1 MAVPVPLRDLLTY
14 RVPDGWAVPAPGARV
29 VVPLGPRRLV
39 GCVVASAEAAAAPD
53 PRTLK
58 DLDQVLDESAL
69 VPPSVMA
76 LALWAAEY
84 YLCGPGQTIEAALPA
99 GRTAGFR
106 TVRRFEISES
116 GRAALE
122 GAGGSRQAR
131 RLGRRQVT
139 ALGALA
145 AASRGLDQAALVE
158 LGVPTATLRRL
169 EALDLVRV
177 SRRQVSRIS
186 AVPLSGSPRR
196 EVTLTAEQAAAVD
209 RLTTTLS
216 ERRFGVAL
224 LHGVTGSGKTEV
236 YLRLALETQR
246 AGRRVLV
253 LVPEI
258 GLTPASVTAF
268 RAVFGE
274 RVAIQHSGLSP
285 GERHDQWHRIR
296 SGDVDV
302 VVGTRSAVFAP
313 LDDLGLVIVDEE
325 HDASYKQEETPR
337 YHGRDLA
344 VVRGQHESAL
354 VVLGSATPSLESYQ
368 QALRGRYDL
377 VRLATRVT
385 GHGLSAVRIVDMKV
399 ELAECAEVTALSRA
413 LAEGIEDRLARREQ
427 AIVLLNRRGYAPVV
441 FCRQCEASAECPNCS
456 VSLTA
461 HRGHGRVRCHYCGYA
476 RALPT
481 RCPSCSGEFLELAGV
496 GTERLEAEVRQR
508 CPGARV
514 ARMDRDTMARRGAA
528 AALLAEFGRGDIDV
542 LVGTQMI
549 AKGHDFPRV
558 TLVGVV
564 AADGGLGI
572 GDFRAAERTFQ
583 LLTQVAGRAGRG
595 ERPGETIV
603 QTLYPDHYSIRHACR
618 QDYEGFY
625 QEEIAFRQAMRYP
638 PSLALVNLVVR
649 GRTEGEAM
657 RDGAVLA
664 RALRDRTRSGWVLGP
679 APAALG
685 RLKGEHRV
693 QILAKGDHR
702 VRLRS
707 AVESTLADHP
717 RLVRRVTVDVDPVS
731 VR

>member
-1 MAVPVPLRDLLTY
+1 M
-14 RVPDGWAVPAPGARV
+14 
-29 VVPLGPRRLV
+29 PLGPRRVV
-39 GCVVASAEAAAAPD
+39 GCVVATEDPSAAPD
-53 PRTLK
+53 ARSIK
-58 DLDQVLDESAL
+58 DLDQVLDESPL

-76 LALWAAEY
+76 VALWAAEY

-99 GRTAGFR
+99 GRAAGFR
-106 TVRRFEISES
+106 TVRWFEITES
-116 GRAALE
+116 GRTALE
-122 GAGGSRQAR
+122 PDDGDGTGR
-131 RLGRRQVT
+131 RLGRRQAA
-139 ALGALA
+139 ALTALA
-145 AASRGLDQAALVE
+145 AAAAGLDQATLVE

-169 EALDLVRV
+169 EALDLARGSRRRV
-177 SRRQVSRIS
+177 SRIPAG
-186 AVPLSGSPRR
+186 AVGDSPRL

-209 RLTTTLS
+209 RLTATLA

-236 YLRLALETQR
+236 YLRLALEAQR
-246 AGRRVLV
+246 AGGRVLV

-268 RAVFGE
+268 RSVFGE

-296 SGDVDV
+296 SGGVDV

-313 LDDLGLVIVDEE
+313 LEDLGLVIVDEE

-344 VVRGQHESAL
+344 IVRGQHDGAL

-377 VRLATRVT
+377 VRLPTRAT
-385 GHGLSAVRIVDMKV
+385 GHDLSAVRIVDMKGEV
-399 ELAECAEVTALSRA
+399 AESGREVVLSRT
-413 LAEGIEDRLARREQ
+413 LAEGLDDRLTRHEQ

-441 FCRQCEASAECPNCS
+441 LCRQCGVAAECPNCS

-461 HRGHGRVRCHYCGYA
+461 HRRDGRVRCHYCGYT
-476 RALPT
+476 RAMPT
-481 RCPSCSGEFLELAGV
+481 RCPSCSGEFLELTGV
-496 GTERLEAEVRQR
+496 GTERLEAEVCQR
-508 CPGARV
+508 CPAARV

-528 AALLAEFGRGDIDV
+528 AALLAAFGRGEIDV

-603 QTLYPDHYSIRHACR
+603 QTLYPGHYSIQYACR

-625 QEEIAFRQAMRYP
+625 AEEIAFRQAMRYP
-638 PSLALVNLVVR
+638 PCLALVNLVVR

-657 RDGAVLA
+657 RDGTALA
-664 RALRDRTRSGWVLGP
+664 SALRERTRSGWVLGP

-702 VRLRS
+702 VRLRK
-707 AVESTLADHP
+707 AVESILAEHP